1 MRTAG
6 ASSTVALRVVRFGTV
21 EAGIRLGRGE
31 ARQGRPLLLLLLLP
45 RSGLSAVLAFLRLLR
60 RP

>member
-6 ASSTVALRVVRFGTV
+6 ASSTVVLRVVRFGSA

-31 ARQGRPLLLLLLLP
+31 ARQGRLLLLLLL
-45 RSGLSAVLAFLRLLR
+45 RSVLSAVLAFLRLLR